1 MNLNRY
7 YFVYN
12 AAAHFAAANKYPG
25 GLMQEMIKP
34 DGFDAICWALEEL
47 STQGE
52 LIRRDMGH
60 DKQAPLKSDV
70 AKRLLMPYQIPE
82 AKNIIFSAIAA
93 GLNPPDADEEVDEV
107 LAENQKKTE
116 SD

>member
-1 MNLNRY
+1 MNLNSY

-12 AAAHFAAANKYPG
+12 AAAHFAAAKKYPD
-25 GLMQEMIKP
+25 GLMQEMVKP

-60 DKQAPLKSDV
+60 DRQSPLRAET
-70 AKRLLMPYQIPE
+70 AKRLLMPYQIIE

-93 GLNPPDADEEVDEV
+93 GLNPPGENEEVDEV
-107 LAENQKKTE
+107 LVENQKKTA